1 MDRAYLDHNASSPLR
16 PEARDAI
23 LRALDAPGNPSS
35 VHAEGRA
42 ARRQVEDSREALA
55 AVVGARRD
63 AVTFTSGGA
72 ESNALALRVAGVDRL
87 IVSAVEHPSVHAA
100 AAASGLPVA
109 VLPVNAHG
117 VIDLAALDRLVSEAA
132 GRALV
137 SVMLANN
144 ETGVVQPVREAADVV
159 HRHGGLLH
167 VDAAQ
172 GPGRIAVRLPLL
184 DADIL
189 TLSAHKCGGPK
200 GAGAVVARDGVE
212 YRPLIPGTQEMR
224 RRGGTENVAAIA
236 GFAAAAVAAADDDLS
251 RLAALRDGLERHVRA
266 IAPAAVIFGEGA
278 ARLPNTSCF
287 AVPGLAAETA
297 LIALDLDGVAV
308 SSGSACT
315 SGKVGRSAVLQAMGV
330 APELAEGAIR
340 VSLGW
345 SSSVRDIERF
355 ANAMRALFR
364 RTAGLAAA

>member
-1 MDRAYLDHNASSPLR
+1 MPRAYLDHNASSPLR
-16 PEARDAI
+16 PEARDAM
-23 LRALDAPGNPSS
+23 LRALDAPGNASS

-42 ARRQVEDSREALA
+42 ARRQVEDARETLA
-55 AVVGARRD
+55 ALVGARRD

-87 IVSAVEHPSVHAA
+87 VVSAVEHPSVHAA
-100 AAASGLPVA
+100 AAASGLAVA
-109 VLPVNAHG
+109 VAPVNGDG
-117 VIDLAALDRLVSEAA
+117 VIDLAALDRLLSQGA
-132 GRALV
+132 GRALA

-144 ETGVVQPVREAADVV
+144 ETGVVQPVREAADLV
-159 HRHGGLLH
+159 HRHDGLLH

-172 GPGRIAVRLPLL
+172 GLGRLPVRIALL

-200 GAGAVVARDGVE
+200 GAGAVIARDGVE
-212 YRPLIPGTQEMR
+212 FRPLIPGTQEMR
-224 RRGGTENVAAIA
+224 RRGGSENVAAIA
-236 GFAAAAVAAADDDLS
+236 GFAAAAVAAADDDPE
-251 RLAALRDGLERHVRA
+251 RLATLRGDLESELRA
-266 IAPAAVIFGEGA
+266 IASSAVIFGAGA
-278 ARLPNTSCF
+278 PRLPNTVCL

-330 APELAEGAIR
+330 APSLAEGAIR

-345 SSSVRDIERF
+345 SSSVEDIERF
-355 ANAMRALFR
+355 ASAMRALLR
-364 RTAGLAAA
+364 RTAGLVAA